1 MLKSLVV
8 VTTWIRLRKQCTKVK
23 PEVLQCIIN
32 NINDQN
38 GNDESLAALMSMFD
52 LSTSEDFESH
62 NTKLSALYDIYG
74 VDTIH
79 SMERWLVFY

>member
-1 MLKSLVV
+1 M
-8 VTTWIRLRKQCTKVK
+8 KQ
-23 PEVLQCIIN
+23 EVLQCIIN

-52 LSTSEDFESH
+52 LSTNEDFKSC
-62 NTKLSALYDIYG
+62 NTKLSALHDIYG

-79 SMERWLVFY
+79 SMERWLICY

>member
-1 MLKSLVV
+1 MD
-8 VTTWIRLRKQCTKVK
+8 KVK
-23 PEVLQCIIN
+23 ETCGKVKQEVLQCIIN

-52 LSTSEDFESH
+52 LSTYADFESR
-62 NTKLSALYDIYG
+62 NTKLSALYGIYG

-79 SMERWLVFY
+79 SMETWLVFH

>member
-1 MLKSLVV
+1 M
-8 VTTWIRLRKQCTKVK
+8 KQ
-23 PEVLQCIIN
+23 EVLQCIIN

-52 LSTSEDFESH
+52 FSTNEDFKSC

-74 VDTIH
+74 VDTIR
-79 SMERWLVFY
+79 SMERWLICY